1 MKLFSL
7 YIKKAI
13 IWLNKAMEIKRNVKV
28 AIKIIY
34 QTTNSCS
41 ICSELTF
48 LKILSNNKVFT

>member
-1 MKLFSL
+1 M
-7 YIKKAI
+7 IKKAI
-13 IWLNKAMEIKRNVKV
+13 EIKRNVKV

-48 LKILSNNKVFT
+48 LKLLSNNKLFT

>member
-1 MKLFSL
+1 MKFYSL
-7 YIKKAI
+7 HIKKAK
-13 IWLNKAMEIKRNVKV
+13 IWLKKAMEIKSSVKV

-48 LKILSNNKVFT
+48 LKILSNNKLFT